1 MNMQWDAETYGRDFS
16 FVHRYGDGVAALIG
30 AAPGSTVLDLGCG
43 NGALTHRLRQSGF
56 QVMGLDASPDLLSA
70 ARKSYPDIEFVLGD
84 AVDFSLPEPVDVVFS
99 NAVFHWIEKKCH
111 PAMLACV
118 SRALKPGGE
127 FVFEF
132 GGSGNTARIEAALER
147 AFSREGYRYQN
158 PFFFP
163 TIGEYAPIVEAAG
176 FRVEYAQLFARPTP
190 LQGEDGLGNWIRMFL
205 KGPFEALPG
214 PARQAVIRRA
224 EAELRP
230 VLCRDGQWYADYVR
244 LRMKARKL

>member
-30 AAPGSTVLDLGCG
+30 ATPGSTVLDLGCG

-132 GGSGNTARIEAALER
+132 GGRGNTAWIEAALER
-147 AFSREGYRYQN
+147 AFSREGYLYQN

-163 TIGEYAPIVEAAG
+163 PSGNMPRWWKPPVSG
-176 FRVEYAQLFARPTP
+176 WNMRSCLRVPP
-190 LQGEDGLGNWIRMFL
+190 PC
-205 KGPFEALPG
+205 KGKTGWGTGSGCF
-214 PARQAVIRRA
+214 
-224 EAELRP
+224 
-230 VLCRDGQWYADYVR
+230 
-244 LRMKARKL
+244 

>member
-16 FVHRYGDGVAALIG
+16 FVHRYEDGVAALIG
-30 AAPGSTVLDLGCG
+30 ATPGSTVLDLGCG

-132 GGSGNTARIEAALER
+132 GGSGNTARIEAAMVR

-158 PFFFP
+158 PIFFP
-163 TIGEYAPIVEAAG
+163 TVG
-176 FRVEYAQLFARPTP
+176 
-190 LQGEDGLGNWIRMFL
+190 
-205 KGPFEALPG
+205 
-214 PARQAVIRRA
+214 
-224 EAELRP
+224 
-230 VLCRDGQWYADYVR
+230 
-244 LRMKARKL
+244 